1 MDEFDKFLDKS
12 NYSSL
17 VSVVNLVCEIAEKS
31 KDMDKHSYAVNIF
44 QRVTAELRAHGKIT
58 ATLHQQCKNLSADDL
73 ENAIV
78 DTIAMWNKVVSI
90 WKRVRRMIRSCRR
103 SN

>member
-1 MDEFDKFLDKS
+1 MEEFDKFLDKS

-31 KDMDKHSYAVNIF
+31 KEKDKHTYAVNIF
-44 QRVTAELRAHGKIT
+44 QRVTAELRAHGKIS
-58 ATLHQQCKNLSADDL
+58 ATLYQQCKNLSADDL
-73 ENAIV
+73 DDAIV
-78 DTIAMWNKVVSI
+78 DTIAMWNKVVSVYQ
-90 WKRVRRMIRSCRR
+90 RLRRLLRKCR